1 MSANPKEMSF
11 TKDLTFKEV
20 FEQLKT
26 AKGQTNN
33 ILEVKNTALYKGK
46 RRAKLC
52 SRSPCP
58 LGGGPAIMSTSS
70 SVRQWNHLNHTSVM
84 NLKGKY
90 TSLSS
95 NKKRHYFSRDAQNS

>member
-26 AKGQTNN
+26 AKDQTNN

-46 RRAKLC
+46 RGAKLWIC
-52 SRSPCP
+52 SPHCG
-58 LGGGPAIMSTSS
+58 LC
-70 SVRQWNHLNHTSVM
+70 LHTHVQ
-84 NLKGKY
+84 
-90 TSLSS
+90 T
-95 NKKRHYFSRDAQNS
+95 